1 MDIVEELRQ
10 NRESGARRLETE
22 YKAGLMTLARRF
34 CQDSGD
40 AEELV
45 NRTFAA
51 VVEGIDDYLEQ
62 SAFFAWMCQ
71 ILTNIHSM
79 DVRRK
84 SNQNIIYPGI
94 VPDTPDE
101 EANEEIYRNLDHSL
115 LRDAIQSLPKEMKE
129 VIVMHY
135 LMEEPVPQVAKF
147 LCQPVT
153 TVKWRLHC
161 ARKALAAKM
170 GVKMHEMAEKPGGK
184 AVILALLLCGLTALG
199 AGIGLAVAH
208 LLPSPSV
215 AVEQQADNS
224 KDAGQAE
231 TGTLSFSTSS
241 NLPQSPSAATP
252 SATDCYRP
260 PATENSSLTTQG
272 ENMNKT
278 TTTRAAA
285 MLAAATFATSAVIPN
300 TANAYDWSGY
310 ATLKETWNN
319 HSPAYSSFVAT
330 SDWNW
335 PGSVPSTFDDAAAA
349 SAHYGVKSGYSC
361 FVNPTS
367 RNTLPGSLIAIE
379 GWLYANSDEPYNL
392 KMAHLL
398 PGGGFRIAGGNACF
412 SGDIVVYGTADNPS
426 RAYIQAATTS
436 ESQGFEFRNMTLA
449 GSADSVLRLYGVSS
463 CVLGAFKWTGS
474 GAGFLGMILVDAE
487 GMASNGKAKLMLGD
501 MEIGGTVKIRNR
513 SFLTLAGSTGVT
525 VSNAI
530 FEAGA
535 TLAGASGARKLTV
548 AGSFT
553 AAAPV
558 TIDMASYTP
567 PANGSADI
575 VTIISFPAGAEVSEL
590 DTTVFVLANGVSD
603 RVTYGGTVFVRDDP
617 GGGKSLCVSIP
628 SASLFV
634 TRNRGVASTP
644 DYPGYSEFD
653 WAEDSSGNAFW
664 SDGELPDAANAAGK
678 AYFSAGAAL
687 VPPVS
692 GNEIGVFHGESLT
705 LKNTMLNSGASSA
718 GFNVPDLRF
727 DGNCGLRFWS
737 SAGVWSAAFRDENG
751 SQLRAFRLQG
761 TIDTGNGAHWFEQY
775 NEKHMLCV
783 ESELTGAGNITMRT
797 YPSQTAANCEAFFE
811 LAAFNTNWF
820 GKIEVAGFG
829 ANYTANGGYKDYSGA
844 TLPNRTKR
852 CRLFVADSRNLG
864 GALSAFAY
872 DALSLHHYG
881 ELFCRNDVTLEDGL
895 NRGVS
900 FGDFSTLF
908 VTNGLTLAILR
919 PATWNGCVFK
929 TGGGTLALG
938 GSLSFGGAAQSATP
952 SENCNILAM
961 EGGWLAPRTAT
972 AFDGLRMEFSN
983 GSGISLTLRPE
994 DASVAQYG
1002 LYDVKEETP
1011 FAIIGGGTIPVAIDF
1026 SHENAPQRQHF
1037 SVAVAT
1043 VRDDYAGVLKDI
1055 LDFAPGSV
1063 PRAFNGEFRIRE
1075 NGDGT
1080 STVFASLSPAATFVV
1095 FR

>member
-1 MDIVEELRQ
+1 
-10 NRESGARRLETE
+10 
-22 YKAGLMTLARRF
+22 
-34 CQDSGD
+34 
-40 AEELV
+40 
-45 NRTFAA
+45 
-51 VVEGIDDYLEQ
+51 
-62 SAFFAWMCQ
+62 
-71 ILTNIHSM
+71 
-79 DVRRK
+79 
-84 SNQNIIYPGI
+84 
-94 VPDTPDE
+94 
-101 EANEEIYRNLDHSL
+101 
-115 LRDAIQSLPKEMKE
+115 
-129 VIVMHY
+129 
-135 LMEEPVPQVAKF
+135 
-147 LCQPVT
+147 
-153 TVKWRLHC
+153 
-161 ARKALAAKM
+161 
-170 GVKMHEMAEKPGGK
+170 
-184 AVILALLLCGLTALG
+184 
-199 AGIGLAVAH
+199 
-208 LLPSPSV
+208 
-215 AVEQQADNS
+215 
-224 KDAGQAE
+224 
-231 TGTLSFSTSS
+231 
-241 NLPQSPSAATP
+241 
-252 SATDCYRP
+252 
-260 PATENSSLTTQG
+260 
-272 ENMNKT
+272 MNKT

-285 MLAAATFATSAVIPN
+285 MLAAATFATSAAIPASN
-300 TANAYDWSGY
+300 ANAYDWSGF
-310 ATLKETWNN
+310 ATLKETWNS
-319 HSPAYSSFVAT
+319 HSEHYSSFVST

-335 PGSVPSTFDDAAAA
+335 PGSVPSTFGDAAAA
-349 SAHYGVKSGYSC
+349 SARYGVKSGYSC
-361 FVNPTS
+361 FVNPGERAS
-367 RNTLPGSLIAIE
+367 LPGSLIAIE
-379 GWLYANSDEPYNL
+379 GYLFSKFTDPYDVGT
-392 KMAHLL
+392 AHLL
-398 PGGGFRIAGGNACF
+398 PGGGFRLNGANACF
-412 SGDIVVYGTADNPS
+412 SGNVTVFGTETSPS
-426 RAYIQAATTS
+426 RAYITAATAN
-436 ESQGFEFRNMTLA
+436 ESTGFEFRNMILSGDA
-449 GSADSVLRLYGVSS
+449 GSMLRFYGNNS
-463 CVLGAFKWTGS
+463 CKVGMFRWTGDGS
-474 GAGFLGMILVDAE
+474 GFLGLLQVDARE
-487 GMASNGKAKLMLGD
+487 MPADGISKLVLGD
-501 MEIGGTVKIRNR
+501 MTVNGTVKVCNR

-525 VSNAI
+525 VSNAM

-535 TLAGASGARKLTV
+535 TLAGASEARKLTV

-558 TIDMASYTP
+558 KIDMVSYTP
-567 PANGSADI
+567 PADGSADI
-575 VTIISFPAGAEVSEL
+575 VTVISFPAGAEVSEL

-617 GGGKSLCVSIP
+617 DGGKSLCVSIP

-634 TRNRGVASTP
+634 TRNRGVASDP
-644 DYPGYSEFD
+644 NNPGYSEFD

-692 GNEIGVFHGESLT
+692 SNEIGVFHGESLT
-705 LKNTMLNSGASSA
+705 LKNTMLNSGAPSA

-761 TIDTGNGAHWFEQY
+761 ALDTGNGAHWFEQY

-961 EGGWLAPRTAT
+961 EGGWLVPRAAT

-983 GSGISLTLRPE
+983 GSGISLALRPE

-1080 STVFASLSPAATFVV
+1080 STVLASLSPAATFVV